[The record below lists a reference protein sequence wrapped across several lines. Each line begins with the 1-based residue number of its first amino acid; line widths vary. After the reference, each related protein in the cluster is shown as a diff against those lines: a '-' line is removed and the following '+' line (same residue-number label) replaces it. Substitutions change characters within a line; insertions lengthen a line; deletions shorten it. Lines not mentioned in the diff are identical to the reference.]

1 MVSVED
7 GPRVGGVGKEVEE
20 WITSFLS
27 FLFYLESASGT
38 RVSEEIVLS
47 HHLW

>member
-1 MVSVED
+1 MDHIFSV
-7 GPRVGGVGKEVEE
+7 
-20 WITSFLS
+20 F
-27 FLFYLESASGT
+27 FFYLESASGT